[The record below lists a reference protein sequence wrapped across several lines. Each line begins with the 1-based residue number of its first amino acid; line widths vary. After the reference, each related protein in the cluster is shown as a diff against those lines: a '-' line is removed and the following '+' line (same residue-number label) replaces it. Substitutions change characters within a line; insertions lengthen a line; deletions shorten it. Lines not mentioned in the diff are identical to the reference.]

1 MNKWLLEQKINDLIT
16 EIVVADNQELLDD
29 EISDAVDGKL
39 GNYREEAIEDILEY
53 LDVESPR
60 K

>member
-1 MNKWLLEQKINDLIT
+1 MNALTEQHIEELI
-16 EIVVADNQELLDD
+16 EVIIVRNHPELLDD
-29 EISDAVDGKL
+29 DIADAVSGKV